1 MPRHTLTL
9 FSIPLCLL
17 LTCGAAAAQERYFLL
32 SMGNAT
38 YLGNAQSEAD
48 NALANA
54 GQTGISS
61 NITNR
66 STGYKALLGFKL
78 TPQVAVEG
86 GYVDFGSYQYA
97 ATSSGGSTGADFRGY
112 GLHASALRLAPVNSE
127 LSVFGK
133 AGLTYSLMLGSGGIS
148 SREDKLGVAY
158 GLGALYH
165 LTDKL
170 GLRLEWERVYSDVT
184 LFSVGLQ
191 AKF

>member
-1 MPRHTLTL
+1 MPHLTIHP
-9 FSIPLCLL
+9 SIALAL
-17 LTCGAAAAQERYFLL
+17 LTACAMSAHAQERYFLL
-32 SMGNAT
+32 SVGNAT

-48 NALANA
+48 NALASA
-54 GQTGISS
+54 GQTGIASS
-61 NITNR
+61 ITNR

-78 TPQVAVEG
+78 NPKMAVEG
-86 GYVDFGSYQYA
+86 GFVDFGSYHYA
-97 ATSSGGSTGADFRGY
+97 ATASGGSLGADYRGY
-112 GLHASALRLAPVNSE
+112 GLTASALRLAPVNSE

-133 AGLTYSLMLGSGGIS
+133 AGLTYSVMLGSGGIS
-148 SREDKLGVAY
+148 SREEKLGVAY

>member
-1 MPRHTLTL
+1 MP
-9 FSIPLCLL
+9 FPSIPRSIALAL
-17 LTCGAAAAQERYFLL
+17 LTVCAMPAIAQERYFVL

-48 NALANA
+48 NALASA
-54 GQTGISS
+54 GQTGIASS
-61 NITNR
+61 ITNR

-78 TPQVAVEG
+78 NPQMAVEG
-86 GYVDFGSYQYA
+86 GFVDFGSYNYA
-97 ATSSGGSTGADFRGY
+97 ATASGGSLGADFRGY
-112 GLHASALRLAPVNSE
+112 GLTASALRLAPVNSE

-133 AGLTYSLMLGSGGIS
+133 AGLTYSVMLGSGGIS
-148 SREDKLGVAY
+148 SREEKLGVAY
-158 GLGALYH
+158 GVGGLYH

-191 AKF
+191 ARF